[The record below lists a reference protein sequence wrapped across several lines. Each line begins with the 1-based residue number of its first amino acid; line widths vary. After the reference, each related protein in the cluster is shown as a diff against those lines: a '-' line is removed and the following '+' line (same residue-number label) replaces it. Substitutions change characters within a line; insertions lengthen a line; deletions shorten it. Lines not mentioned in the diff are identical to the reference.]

1 MPSNS
6 TPSYTVTTGD
16 TTRANTDESMLAR
29 YIYDTSS
36 LPDRLYLRA
45 EAKSSQVAK
54 NEANHS
60 SSKGSKL

>member
-16 TTRANTDESMLAR
+16 TTRANTDVSMLAR

-36 LPDRLYLRA
+36 LPDRLYLGAAA
-45 EAKSSQVAK
+45 EGSQVAK
-54 NEANHS
+54 NESSHS
-60 SSKGSKL
+60 NSNDSKL